1 MNVVCVLGSPRLTG
15 NSASIAERFCQTA
28 RGLGATATTYAL
40 NKPIPRRNGLHHAES
55 GWQPRIQ
62 AVAQPSGL
70 CSGSHL
76 PIRPDRSVPDGTY
89 G

>member
-1 MNVVCVLGSPRLTG
+1 MHRFLLIATVACF
-15 NSASIAERFCQTA
+15 SIAGCATNSQRIA
-28 RGLGATATTYAL
+28 RAIDRGH
-40 NKPIPRRNGLHHAES
+40 KPIPRRNGLHHAES